1 MGTKQ
6 ILYNALVSQ
15 LEIKRIEAEKYSNK
29 IYNPAVKK
37 LNANILNYFTDKV
50 KGFKTIT
57 YVGKS
62 IHLETE
68 NNRYNKVDIFMKNAE
83 TSQVMMEWGSGNIN
97 NKNNEGDDY
106 LNLIINTKANLEEI
120 TDNFLNKWYPTHI
133 KINNEY
139 SEAWKEYNNLK
150 IALDNLSYEIK
161 NDNFEEMKQVGFE
174 IKSFKKQKL
183 LDYDYGKNGMSN
195 YKIVTR
201 TKSIEIQHGR
211 SQYESKYIDG
221 FKVLGKK
228 GNKYNVVVY
237 RGGSVDQT
245 FSILE
250 KKYNSFISKVNK
262 WENIEAD
269 RENEK
274 CIERYNNQT
283 KNK

>member
-15 LEIKRIEAEKYSNK
+15 LEIKKIEAEKYSNK
-29 IYNPAVKK
+29 IYNPAIKK
-37 LNANILNYFTDKV
+37 LNANIFNYFTDKV

-57 YVGKS
+57 YAGNS

-68 NNRYNKVDIFMKNAE
+68 NNRYNKVEISIRNGE
-83 TSQVMMEWGSGNIN
+83 SQQVMMEWGSGNIN

-120 TDNFLNKWYPTHI
+120 IDNFLNKWYPIHI

-139 SEAWKEYNNLK
+139 SEAWAEYNNLK
-150 IALDNLSYEIK
+150 LALDNLSYEIK

-174 IKSFKKQKL
+174 IKSFKEQKII
-183 LDYDYGKNGMSN
+183 DYDYGTDDKPN
-195 YKIVTR
+195 YKIVTS
-201 TKSIEIQHGR
+201 TKSIEIQYGR
-211 SQYESKYIDG
+211 SMYDTKYING

-228 GNKYNVVVY
+228 GNKYSIVLY
-237 RGGSVDQT
+237 REGISDQT

-250 KKYNSFISKVNK
+250 KKYDSFISKVNR
-262 WENIEAD
+262 WENEEAD
-269 RENEK
+269 RQNTK
-274 CIERYNNQT
+274 SIERYNQL
-283 KNK
+283 KK